1 MEMLVLDFKSRKDQK
16 TKRNITK
23 GITLITGDGK
33 VNLLNTLAPI
43 DQMIL
48 PWTITKNKE
57 TMTHEAEPQEK
68 SAS

>member
-1 MEMLVLDFKSRKDQK
+1 MRRNKINAPMEMLVLDFKSRKDQK

-48 PWTITKNKE
+48 P
-57 TMTHEAEPQEK
+57 
-68 SAS
+68 